1 MRMSLVLLGFAS
13 VLLGAVGVELLRGS
27 NPELVAKVEESA
39 KRLVVSF
46 GRPEADGDEAR
57 KK

>member
-1 MRMSLVLLGFAS
+1 MSLVLLGFAS